1 MAQCATDRLVFQD
14 AGRRQV
20 TGRFNGGRL
29 TPDAGV
35 TLLREANRVLGVTE
49 RIAQCFVDH
58 RDQARTEHS
67 VQDLVAQRVMALA
80 LGYEDL
86 TDHDRLR
93 TDSTLALAV
102 GRKDLT
108 GQQRARARDRA
119 YPLAGSSTLNRM
131 ELGCAET
138 AKEDRYKKI
147 VADADAIDEL
157 LVDLFV
163 DMHPDGLGEIVL
175 DVDATDIEVHGKQE
189 GGQFNGRVR
198 RWRGALRVWCT
209 CPRAFASA
217 SIPAPIGPFPP
228 PSHRT
233 GRANFPHPAL
243 QWDHAPRTRN
253 ASSEPLPAMPVAAGP
268 EVLRA
273 PSFQKLHG
281 FTHDALPDA
290 PPDLLTP

>member
-1 MAQCATDRLVFQD
+1 MAQCATDGLVFQD
-14 AGRRQV
+14 AGRRRV
-20 TGRFNGGRL
+20 TGRFDGGRL

-35 TLLREANRVLGVTE
+35 TLLREANQVLDVTK
-49 RIAQCFVDH
+49 RIAKCFTDH
-58 RDQARTEHS
+58 RNPARTEHS
-67 VQDLVAQRVMALA
+67 VRDLVAQRVMALA

-86 TDHDRLR
+86 SDHDRR
-93 TDSTLALAV
+93 PTDSTLALAV

-108 GQQRARARDRA
+108 GDQRARARDRA

-131 ELGCAET
+131 ELGCPET
-138 AKEDRYKKI
+138 VEGDRYKKI
-147 VADADAIDEL
+147 VADPDAMGQL
-157 LVDLFV
+157 LVDLFL
-163 DMHPDGLGEIVL
+163 DMYPEGLGEIVL
-175 DVDATDIEVHGKQE
+175 DVDATDVPVHGNQQ

-198 RWRGALRVWCT
+198 RWRGSLRVWCT

-233 GRANFPHPAL
+233 ERAELPHSAL

>member
-29 TPDAGV
+29 TSDAGA

-108 GQQRARARDRA
+108 GRQRARARDRA

-131 ELGCAET
+131 ELGCAQT

-157 LVDLFV
+157 LVDLFL

-175 DVDATDIEVHGKQE
+175 DADAMDIKVHGKQE
-189 GGQFNGRVR
+189 GGQFNGYYDHYCYLPLYITCGDHVLSVRLRPCASMPRRVR
-198 RWRGALRVWCT
+198 SRSWSVWS
-209 CPRAFASA
+209 RRSGHA
-217 SIPAPIGPFPP
+217 
-228 PSHRT
+228 
-233 GRANFPHPAL
+233 GR
-243 QWDHAPRTRN
+243 R
-253 ASSEPLPAMPVAAGP
+253 
-268 EVLRA
+268 
-273 PSFQKLHG
+273 
-281 FTHDALPDA
+281 
-290 PPDLLTP
+290 